1 MAAPLRETIPLQKRK
16 IVKKSIG
23 GVLPAL
29 IAFGVFLFWG
39 SLFLRSMGEGFGP
52 EAAEFMEARMTAM
65 AALILVLIAVA
76 GAAAP
81 LYQYLYYRS
90 YFYDVD
96 DENVTIRK
104 GVVAK
109 KEITL
114 PFSKITDVY
123 VDQDV
128 ADAVFSLYDV
138 HISTPT
144 ASSGQFAHIDGVN
157 REGSLALKQLLLD
170 RVNAAA
176 G

>member
-16 IVKKSIG
+16 IIKKSIA

-29 IAFGVFLFWG
+29 VAFVVFLFYG
-39 SLFLRSMGEGFGP
+39 SVFLRSMAKDLNPDAVESMQ
-52 EAAEFMEARMTAM
+52 AHIRAI
-65 AALILVLIAVA
+65 AALILALIAVA

-114 PFSKITDVY
+114 PFSKVTDVY

-128 ADAVFSLYDV
+128 VDAVFGLYDV

-144 ASSGQFAHIDGVN
+144 ASSGEFAHIDGVN
-157 REGSLALKQLLLD
+157 KEGSIALKEMLLE
-170 RVNAAA
+170 RVNEAAA
-176 G
+176 

>member
-16 IVKKSIG
+16 IIKKSIG

-29 IAFGVFLFWG
+29 VAFGVFLFWG

-52 EAAEFMEARMTAM
+52 GVAEFMEARMTAM
-65 AALILVLIAVA
+65 AALILALIAVA

-128 ADAVFSLYDV
+128 ADALFRLYDV

-144 ASSGQFAHIDGVN
+144 ASSGEFAHIDGVN
-157 REGSLALKQLLLD
+157 REGSLALKERLLE
-170 RVNAAA
+170 RVNEAAA
-176 G
+176 